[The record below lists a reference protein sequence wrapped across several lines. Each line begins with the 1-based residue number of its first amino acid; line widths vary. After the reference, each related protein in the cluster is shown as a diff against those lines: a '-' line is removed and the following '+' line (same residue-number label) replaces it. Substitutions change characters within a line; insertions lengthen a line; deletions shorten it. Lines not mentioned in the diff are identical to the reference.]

1 MNQRGFT
8 IVELMV
14 AILIGLILMLAV
26 SKAYLSGLGTQ
37 RAQTDVTRL
46 NETARFAFD
55 LLSREARKAG
65 YRNTWQL
72 GSTAGNF
79 CSSNA
84 TGSLLA
90 GFNVNSST
98 QTINPNAANFSG
110 ATFTVANSSDVLRVR
125 YYGDS
130 DGSILDCHGYP
141 VAQAQLVDETL
152 FIAQDPNN
160 NNEPTLYCNT
170 TNPAPAVTNH
180 PGSLPLVAGVESLQL
195 LYGEDTDSDGVVNRY
210 MPWGAVTADNVLSM
224 KTSIVVRSP
233 NDIDPT
239 PNPVARTFNHFS
251 TTGFTYQAATNT
263 DTGAIF
269 TVPATDTTIR
279 RIRMMLSTEISFRN
293 FRYCGG

>member
-14 AILIGLILMLAV
+14 AMLIGLILILAV
-26 SKAYLSGLGTQ
+26 SKAYLSGLNTQ

-55 LLSREARKAG
+55 LLAREARKAG
-65 YRNTWQL
+65 FRNTWQL

-79 CSSNA
+79 CSGNA

-90 GFNVNSST
+90 GLNVNSLT
-98 QTINPNAANFSG
+98 QTINPNATDFSG
-110 ATFTVANSSDVLRVR
+110 TTFTVANSSDVLRVR

-141 VAQAQLVDETL
+141 VAQAQLVEETL

-170 TNPAPAVTNH
+170 NNPTPAVTNH

-224 KTSIVVRSP
+224 KASIVVRSP
-233 NDIDPT
+233 NNIDPI
-239 PNPVARTFNHFS
+239 PVPIAKPFNHFS
-251 TTGFTYQAATNT
+251 TSSFTYQAATNS
-263 DTGAIF
+263 DAGALF
-269 TVPATDTTIR
+269 NVSATDPTIR
-279 RIRMMLSTEISFRN
+279 RIRMMLSSEISFRN